1 MLGSEQVGKSAICSQ
16 VLSSENSDTYDS
28 VEPSV
33 EKEVIVC
40 VDETESRL
48 VFVDHPA
55 GETEV
60 SWYCTQIRLG

>member
-1 MLGSEQVGKSAICSQ
+1 MLGAEQVGKSAICSQ

-40 VDETESRL
+40 VDEMESRL